1 MDQKA
6 LYNFSYGVFVLG
18 VKDGEKLNACITNTG
33 MQVTTNPMQIVITVI
48 NANETCK
55 MLKKS
60 GTFALSILDKTCDF
74 ETIKHFGYQSG
85 RDVNKFES
93 FPYKTDLNGNP
104 YLTKEICSVISA
116 KVVSSMDL
124 GSHTLFVAE
133 IQDAQIT
140 SNEKPITYSDYQND
154 IKPKNKI
161 DSGKKI
167 IGWRCKICGYEY
179 MESELPADFICPI
192 CGHPAE
198 DFEPI
203 YAN

>member
-1 MDQKA
+1 
-6 LYNFSYGVFVLG
+6 
-18 VKDGEKLNACITNTG
+18 

-55 MLKKS
+55 MLKNS
-60 GTFALSILDKTCDF
+60 GTFALSILDKDCTF

-104 YLTKEICSVISA
+104 YLTKGICSVISA
-116 KVVSSMDL
+116 KVVSSLDL
-124 GSHTLFVAE
+124 GTHTLFVAE
-133 IQDAQIT
+133 VQDAQIT
-140 SNEKPITYSDYQND
+140 SDKKPITYSDYQNE
-154 IKPKNKI
+154 IKPKQKVES
-161 DSGKKI
+161 DKKI

-179 MESELPADFICPI
+179 MHEELPKDYICPI

-203 YAN
+203 YEN

>member
-1 MDQKA
+1 M
-6 LYNFSYGVFVLG
+6 
-18 VKDGEKLNACITNTG
+18 
-33 MQVTTNPMQIVITVI
+33 
-48 NANETCK
+48 
-55 MLKKS
+55 
-60 GTFALSILDKTCDF
+60 
-74 ETIKHFGYQSG
+74 
-85 RDVNKFES
+85 NKFES

-140 SNEKPITYSDYQND
+140 SNEKPITYADYQND
-154 IKPKNKI
+154 IKPKQKVES
-161 DSGKKI
+161 DKKI

>member
-6 LYNFSYGVFVLG
+6 LFNLSYGVFVLG
-18 VKDGEKLNACITNTG
+18 VKEGEKLNACITNTAI
-33 MQVTTNPMQIVITVI
+33 QVTTSPLQIALAI
-48 NANETCK
+48 NNSNETCR
-55 MLKKS
+55 MLKESK
-60 GTFALSILDKTCDF
+60 TFALSILDKDCTF
-74 ETIKHFGYQSG
+74 ETIKHFGFQSG

-116 KVVSSMDL
+116 KVVSMTDL
-124 GSHTLFVAE
+124 GTHTLFVAE

-140 SNEKPITYSDYQND
+140 SNLKPITYADYQNE
-154 IKPKNKI
+154 IKPKQKI
-161 DSGKKI
+161 ESDKKI

-179 MESELPADFICPI
+179 MNEELPKDYICPI

-203 YAN
+203 YSN